1 MRGRWCMDSDFDWP
15 LPRSSDDDA
24 LVTFLLRSI
33 DPSIVPSIDA
43 LELDLHTQQRRAA
56 AIDWRIR
63 RCVAHVAAECWKVP
77 DWPLLW
83 RQTLGSWP
91 WPRETV
97 CYGRR
102 KLGTICNYKPKR
114 VVIDLGICIYS
125 LWLLALIGL
134 FKWIVFLSPPLLTI
148 WVEWEKGRKSVC
160 EREWDPFHRGADRNR
175 RQV

>member
-77 DWPLLW
+77 DWPLL
-83 RQTLGSWP
+83 RRMRAQQRNAFLGLAS
-91 WPRETV
+91 
-97 CYGRR
+97 
-102 KLGTICNYKPKR
+102 NAR
-114 VVIDLGICIYS
+114 V
-125 LWLLALIGL
+125 LALTEGNRVLWTPKTRHDMQLQTKARGYWLGNLHILALVAGTHRP
-134 FKWIVFLSPPLLTI
+134 FQVNRLSQSSLADYLGG
-148 WVEWEKGRKSVC
+148 VR
-160 EREWDPFHRGADRNR
+160 ER
-175 RQV
+175 